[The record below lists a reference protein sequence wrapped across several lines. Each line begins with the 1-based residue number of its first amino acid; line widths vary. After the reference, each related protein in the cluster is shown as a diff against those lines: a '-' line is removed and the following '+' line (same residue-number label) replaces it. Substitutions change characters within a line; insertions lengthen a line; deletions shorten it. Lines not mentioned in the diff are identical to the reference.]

1 MDGYAPDCP
10 DCADASVRRARKGK
24 RPITVGRLRPDI
36 VFYGE
41 ADSRTADIISMAQ
54 HDRSLKPRLLLILGT
69 SLSTYGVKSLVRDF
83 ARTVH
88 DSGGVVVM
96 VNRTQPASST
106 WDRFIDYWVE
116 WDCDAWVRNRMLQQP
131 LPSKTTEL
139 VRAGHAT
146 DGRGLDEN
154 GSGGSN
160 GALLGSR
167 EWPIDLT
174 FD

>member
-1 MDGYAPDCP
+1 M
-10 DCADASVRRARKGK
+10 V
-24 RPITVGRLRPDI
+24 
-36 VFYGE
+36 
-41 ADSRTADIISMAQ
+41 Q

-69 SLSTYGVKSLVRDF
+69 SLSTHGVKSLVRDF

-116 WDCDAWVRNRMLQQP
+116 WDCDAWVRDLMLRQP

-139 VRAGHAT
+139 VRTGHAT
-146 DGRGLDEN
+146 DERGLDEN
-154 GSGGSN
+154 GSGAAAAAMHHS
-160 GALLGSR
+160 
-167 EWPIDLT
+167 
-174 FD
+174 